1 MLLQSDCAGP
11 KFLSLNQSAAPPWR
25 RQQRSLNDV
34 VEVSVPRS
42 PSGKLLFD
50 AVHSRRK
57 LVKPL
62 IGLLCGR
69 RG

>member
-1 MLLQSDCAGP
+1 LCCSSPTAQGQSSYA
-11 KFLSLNQSAAPPWR
+11 SINPWR
-25 RQQRSLNDV
+25 HRGGEQRSMNDA

-69 RG
+69 CG